1 MIAKLEQHHL
11 GENFSVNIDKAT
23 KGVGFSVKIACPHEC
38 NQITLI
44 HTPVS
49 LDELSKRKEYNFG
62 TIPYDMDFGYQVKAR
77 NKDTVNGKCD
87 INITR
92 GSDVQIDL
100 EKVDSL
106 YKKHMRLVV

>member
-1 MIAKLEQHHL
+1 MCAQYNTMQHIKNEKLKVLIAKLEQHNL

-62 TIPYDMDFGYQVKAR
+62 TIPYDMDFGYQVKAEI
-77 NKDTVNGKCD
+77 K
-87 INITR
+87 I
-92 GSDVQIDL
+92 Q
-100 EKVDSL
+100 
-106 YKKHMRLVV
+106 